1 MTTSRRGGI
10 DPPLADDQRSKRKG
24 HRMHTD
30 LTDLRP
36 IDLYEDAVANRVLDA
51 LGDLLSTQ
59 ESDPQRKAIAIAEAA
74 GALADRARRLSVAQ
88 VSAARQDLRNAHR
101 LFQWAIQAGSPS
113 DAASVIAE
121 SSAREFA
128 QLTGS
133 LYHREIALALEQAA
147 AALLALTARDGFT
160 CVHQHGAVT
169 AQASALQRAVAQHEF
184 VGGVLARR
192 NPGRRTAALA
202 PPSTRAPGASAA
214 GTLTEGDIVS
224 ITTPRSPSEKARLTR
239 QRKRA
244 VALVEH
250 EHLTIAQA
258 AGKMNV
264 SVEYAGALI
273 RLEAQEREQVEYE
286 SALRA
291 RVHADWSR
299 MAGDEDGRRPRED
312 YLRDYTDNELA
323 EIETLARI
331 PNRILRDL
339 IEEHIAEVD
348 PTLTLP
354 ILARRL
360 GLRSASSLKR
370 TLGYRKGSVNRKR
383 GRCYGGRV
391 QRTVSIQQAGEI
403 VRALGIPPAEVPGL

>member
-1 MTTSRRGGI
+1 
-10 DPPLADDQRSKRKG
+10 
-24 HRMHTD
+24 MHTE

-36 IDLYEDAVANRVLDA
+36 IDLYEDAVASRVLVA

-74 GALADRARRLSVAQ
+74 GALADRARRLSAAHAR
-88 VSAARQDLRNAHR
+88 AAREDLRNAHC

-113 DAASVIAE
+113 DAASDVAG

-133 LYHREIALALEQAA
+133 LYHRETALALEQAA
-147 AALLALTARDGFT
+147 AALLALTAHDGFA
-160 CVHQHGAVT
+160 CVRQHGAVT
-169 AQASALQRAVAQHEF
+169 AQASALQRAAAQHEF
-184 VGGVLARR
+184 VGDVLARR
-192 NPGRRTAALA
+192 NPGRRTTALA
-202 PPSTRAPGASAA
+202 PPSTRAPGVSAA
-214 GTLTEGDIVS
+214 GAQTEGGIVS
-224 ITTPRSPSEKARLTR
+224 ITTPRSASEKAHLTR
-239 QRKRA
+239 QRRRA
-244 VALVEH
+244 VALVEQ

-273 RLEAQEREQVEYE
+273 RLEAQEREEAEYE
-286 SALRA
+286 SAVRA

-299 MAGDEDGRRPRED
+299 MAGDQDARRPRED
-312 YLRDYTDNELA
+312 YLRDYTANELD

-348 PTLTLP
+348 PMLTLP

-383 GRCYGGRV
+383 GRSYGGRV